1 MNNKFLIN
9 GKKVSDKEQS
19 YVKSCVNIMFTK
31 IYANKGIKEFV
42 QKYIAE
48 MFKKFKKLG
57 EGAFPVKPVVEST
70 CPSMITQQDK
80 EKLI

>member
-42 QKYIAE
+42 
-48 MFKKFKKLG
+48 
-57 EGAFPVKPVVEST
+57 
-70 CPSMITQQDK
+70 
-80 EKLI
+80 